1 MEDADSHELE
11 AVMLG
16 VAALGP
22 EFRGIEE
29 AEARENRTVR
39 SVTSSPA

>member
-1 MEDADSHELE
+1 LEDADSHELE

-22 EFRGIEE
+22 VFRGIEE
-29 AEARENRTVR
+29 AEGAGETTVR